1 MDHSSRY
8 KSKRVEAKV
17 IKCDIGLHDDLK
29 AVWFEFDVGS
39 KRSEAK
45 FAWKCVGVRRASIF
59 P

>member
-45 FAWKCVGVRRASIF
+45 CA
-59 P
+59 